1 MNTKQLKDLN
11 STDIIEE
18 NFMLLIGEYMD
29 TIIAQSSKYDNKEM
43 YEKYIHDIYNKLS
56 QLCKLSVEKKSI
68 IMAPLQYAEKRL
80 KKEEQKENYRR
91 MGY

>member
-1 MNTKQLKDLN
+1 
-11 STDIIEE
+11 
-18 NFMLLIGEYMD
+18 
-29 TIIAQSSKYDNKEM
+29 M